1 MTLEHVYLPDS
12 WVLSI
17 ETDDR
22 YRDRADPLGTRD
34 RRDSANI
41 SPRRRPG
48 DIL

>member
-34 RRDSANI
+34 P
-41 SPRRRPG
+41 PRLGKHLATPTAR
-48 DIL
+48 